1 MSLSLPIYLRGR
13 VYVLHTRINGVQFK
27 RSLYTHE
34 PAVAKLRAIQL
45 LGKVAMAN
53 NLSLEDVLQSA
64 KKGKKYEIDLERG
77 KFKADDEQDHARM
90 LEAMDYLKKDQV
102 MDRLIERPKV
112 AVRLTEPSTTPS
124 APSAPP
130 KKSITFKQAQEDFFL
145 FRKNLMPASVLSY
158 KGIFKEFEAFKPDL
172 TLDEI
177 TADVLTEFAKTTLK
191 NNSNK
196 TLDKKMGA
204 IRALFNFVI
213 QQQMWSGSNPAA
225 GRNTLTK
232 AQKAKG
238 GSNLFSLND
247 IGELFGSP
255 EFHKIKLTEPRFYY
269 IILLGLGTGAR
280 VSALASLT
288 AKDFQVTPDGTLFI
302 RIKADKTASGVRDVP
317 IPKRLWNETLAHVT
331 KHKGMGYAI
340 PKTPG
345 KGFSDPVRKSL
356 DNFFTLMN
364 HDKDKKTFHGLRK
377 TFNTEMMNDLVPIE
391 VRCQFIGHEFDHVN
405 PTVYGFKKYPL
416 KEVAKIV
423 GPIQHRILTLANFI

>member
-53 NLSLEDVLQSA
+53 NLPLEDVLQSA
-64 KKGKKYEIDLERG
+64 KKGKKYEIDLEQG

-102 MDRLIERPKV
+102 MDRLIERPKM
-112 AVRLTEPSTTPS
+112 AVRLTEPSSAPS
-124 APSAPP
+124 APSATP
-130 KKSITFKQAQEDFFL
+130 KKCLTFKEASEDFFV
-145 FRKNLMPASVLSY
+145 FRKNLKPASVLSY
-158 KGIFKEFEAFKPDL
+158 KGIFKEFEAFKPGL

-177 TADVLTEFAKTTLK
+177 TADVVTQFAKAKLLD
-191 NNSNK
+191 NSNK

-204 IRALFNFVI
+204 IRALFNFVTK
-213 QQQMWSGSNPAA
+213 QQMWSGSNPAA
-225 GRNTLTK
+225 GRSTLTK
-232 AQKAKG
+232 AQKANG
-238 GSNLFSLND
+238 GSNSFSLKD

-255 EFHKIKLTEPRFYY
+255 DFHKIKLTEPRFFY
-269 IILLGLGTGAR
+269 ITLLGLATGAR
-280 VSALASLT
+280 VSALALLT
-288 AKDFQVTPDGTLFI
+288 ARDFQVTPDGILFI
-302 RIKADKTASGVRDVP
+302 SIKGDKTASGVRDIP
-317 IPKRLWNETLAHVT
+317 IPKRLWNEALAHVQ
-331 KHKGMGYAI
+331 KHNGMGYAI

-356 DNFFTLMN
+356 DNFFKWMN
-364 HDKDKKTFHGLRK
+364 HDKDKKTFHGFRK

-391 VRCQFIGHEFDHVN
+391 IRCQFIGHEFDHVN
-405 PTVYGFKKYPL
+405 TSVYGLKKYQL
-416 KEVAKIV
+416 KELERYVAPVQK
-423 GPIQHRILTLANFI
+423 RILTLANFT

>member
-331 KHKGMGYAI
+331 THKGMGYAI

-345 KGFSDPVRKSL
+345 KGFSESPRL
-356 DNFFTLMN
+356 N
-364 HDKDKKTFHGLRK
+364 
-377 TFNTEMMNDLVPIE
+377 
-391 VRCQFIGHEFDHVN
+391 
-405 PTVYGFKKYPL
+405 
-416 KEVAKIV
+416 
-423 GPIQHRILTLANFI
+423 